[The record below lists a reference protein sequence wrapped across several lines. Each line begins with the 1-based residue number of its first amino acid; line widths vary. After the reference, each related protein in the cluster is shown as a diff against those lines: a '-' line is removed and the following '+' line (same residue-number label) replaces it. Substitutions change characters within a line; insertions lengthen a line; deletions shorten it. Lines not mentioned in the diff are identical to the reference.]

1 MAHPI
6 ELGLVLEGEDA
17 IEFLEDLRNPK
28 ATKEQIKMFKE
39 AIKIAKEHPVEF
51 WWDRILNDFL
61 NNDALT
67 SQDVLISRTYLC
79 YRGES
84 LVGFLTL
91 VTDTIE
97 VKLVE
102 ASDGVDGYQYSRY
115 PSFVE

>member
-51 WWDRILNDFL
+51 
-61 NNDALT
+61 
-67 SQDVLISRTYLC
+67 
-79 YRGES
+79 
-84 LVGFLTL
+84 
-91 VTDTIE
+91 
-97 VKLVE
+97 
-102 ASDGVDGYQYSRY
+102 
-115 PSFVE
+115 